1 MRAKSITKREV
12 TQLAYDIMGHAIN
25 NTVIVEVKAVDK
37 MKPVFEAQLLT
48 YMRLLEK
55 PQGLL
60 LNFFSTNLSRSSKP
74 MVNEFFSELPD

>member
-1 MRAKSITKREV
+1 MMN
-12 TQLAYDIMGHAIN
+12 D
-25 NTVIVEVKAVDK
+25 TVIVEVKAVDK

-74 MVNEFFSELPD
+74 MVNDFFSELPD